1 VWGYAVSLVALEKEE
16 QAARAV
22 ATQRLPRL
30 ALVMMWAAA
39 FVLVLEFPVA
49 LRGGRM
55 QNPYARPERAA
66 VLRAWNEL
74 GGRGCDVLFIGDSR
88 AGADFTPSIMEAEA
102 KRAGLSLRA
111 FNLSGPSSTVLSDA
125 GVLDYVISEGARPR
139 IVIWG
144 LGKRQASLLDLG
156 LFQRNEATFG
166 LVSDLSLRAPD
177 WYNVCTWGFYATG
190 GIRQIMQVPCQ
201 FLPQYRKELTAARRN
216 RGIGWADETD
226 AWGRQY
232 NETKMPNS
240 PQTPAQWQ
248 EAVANLSKEKNA
260 VAPFK
265 AEPLVFE
272 AMQFA
277 VERVRSVGG
286 QVVFVNM
293 PLLSGRTAVEREHGY
308 DDYLV
313 WLSRVAKAQE
323 VRLVDLNTEMG
334 RPADSAFKDTD
345 HLGPEGAEKLTR
357 RVTRGI
363 ILPQLAGGN
372 TPS

>member
-1 VWGYAVSLVALEKEE
+1 MEKEE

-30 ALVMMWAAA
+30 ALVMIWAAA

-49 LRGGRM
+49 LIGSRI

-66 VLRAWNEL
+66 VLRAWKEL

-88 AGADFTPSIMEAEA
+88 AGAAFTPSVMEAEA
-102 KRAGLSLRA
+102 KRAGVTLRA

-125 GVLDYVISEGARPR
+125 GILDYVIDEGARPSL
-139 IVIWG
+139 VIWG

-201 FLPQYRKELTAARRN
+201 LLPQYRNELAAARRN
-216 RGIGWADETD
+216 RGIGWADESSN
-226 AWGRQY
+226 WGREY
-232 NETKMPNS
+232 NKTKMPNS
-240 PQTPAQWQ
+240 PQTNKQWQ
-248 EAVANLSKEKNA
+248 EAVAHLSKEKNA
-260 VAPFK
+260 VAPFTR
-265 AEPLVFE
+265 EPLVAE

-308 DDYLV
+308 DDYLT
-313 WLSRVAKAQE
+313 WLSRRAKAQE
-323 VRLVDLNTEMG
+323 VRLVDLNTEKG

-345 HLGPEGAEKLTR
+345 HLGPQGAEKLTR

-363 ILPQLAGGN
+363 ILPHLRAGG
-372 TPS
+372 SARQ